1 MDSLFPLF
9 GDYAPKLQ
17 PYVEG
22 IYLLFA
28 GVDRV

>member
-1 MDSLFPLF
+1 MDNLFPFF

-17 PYVEG
+17 SYVEG
-22 IYLLFA
+22 IHLLFA